1 MVTSTVTSVA
11 KMAYTLLA
19 IASFAF
25 AVAADGPTIRNIQIV
40 PDYYTKPAMTC
51 AITPSDS
58 GPLAERVP
66 ISPLTTQAGLNG
78 TTVMSK
84 VSMTLPDFE

>member
-19 IASFAF
+19 IAYFVL
-25 AVAADGPTIRNIQIV
+25 AVAADGLTIRNIQDV
-40 PDYYTKPAMTC
+40 PGYYTKPAMAC
-51 AITPSDS
+51 ALSPSDS

-66 ISPLTTQAGLNG
+66 VAPLTRQAGLNG
-78 TTVMSK
+78 TTVISK
-84 VSMTLPDFE
+84 VSMTLLT